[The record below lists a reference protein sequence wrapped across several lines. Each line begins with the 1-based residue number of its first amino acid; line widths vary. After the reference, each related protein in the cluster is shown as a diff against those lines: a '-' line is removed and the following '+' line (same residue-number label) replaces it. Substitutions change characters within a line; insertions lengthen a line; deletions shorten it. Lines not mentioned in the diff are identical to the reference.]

1 MRLSCRTT
9 AALHPGLALAL
20 LAVQPACSLDYVPL
34 GAGGCPDATY
44 VRPAVVNDVSLVNAD
59 DWAPAV
65 SGDERVM
72 VFASWRSGGTGGSD
86 LWIAT
91 RPDVDRPFSA
101 PEPIAELNTPDF
113 ESGPSLSA
121 DGLTIC
127 FESDRPGGAGSA
139 DLYVASRRDR
149 GSRFDA
155 PVALAAVNS
164 GDWDA
169 NCNLDGAGLSIVFAG
184 RVASGGGGKDLWT
197 ASRPDTS
204 AAFRAPAPLSGAN
217 TQHAEDQPC
226 LSADGLALYF
236 ASDRPG
242 GSGGYDIY
250 VARRETLSAPFGP
263 AENLAALNTGN
274 DDGHPSLSGDG
285 GRMYLNRDAHFFGG
299 QPPAQIWV
307 AERQCG
313 P

>member
-1 MRLSCRTT
+1 
-9 AALHPGLALAL
+9 LAPTL
-20 LAVQPACSLDYVPL
+20 LAIQPACSLSYLPL
-34 GAGGCPDATY
+34 GASNDGGCQDATY
-44 VRPAVVNDVSLVNAD
+44 VRPAVVDEVSLVNAD

-72 VFASWRSGGTGGSD
+72 VFASWRPGGSGGSD

-91 RPDVDRPFSA
+91 RAELDRPFSA
-101 PEPIAELNTPDF
+101 PRPIAELNTPDF

-127 FESDRPGGAGSA
+127 FESDRGGSASA
-139 DLYVASRRDR
+139 DLYIATRPDR
-149 GSRFDA
+149 TSPFGA

-164 GDWDA
+164 DDWDA
-169 NCNLDGAGLSIVFAG
+169 NCFLDGGALSIVFAG
-184 RVASGGGGKDLWT
+184 PMASGGKDLWT
-197 ASRPDTS
+197 ASRPGTS
-204 AAFRAPAPLSGAN
+204 AAFGAPVPLSGVN
-217 TQHAEDQPC
+217 TPHADDQPF

-250 VARRETLSAPFGP
+250 VARRESPSAPFGP

-274 DDGHPSLSGDG
+274 DEGHPSLSGDG
-285 GRMYLNRDAHFFGG
+285 ERMYLNRNAHFFGG